1 MCVKIWLD
9 FSVGEAEAEEKDRGH
24 AEAIKII
31 QADKEHVEKL
41 GRFLFKSWSTS
52 CSTESRFSI
61 VCARIQW
68 VNSHS
73 GSLFCS
79 TVAFWSNETSRLPF
93 DYPFTISGF
102 IIKQERDCT
111 CDLAIVVS

>member
-1 MCVKIWLD
+1 MLDIVFFGAKLCVWRLD
-9 FSVGEAEAEEKDRGH
+9 FYVGEAEAEEKDRGH

-61 VCARIQW
+61 VC
-68 VNSHS
+68 
-73 GSLFCS
+73 
-79 TVAFWSNETSRLPF
+79 
-93 DYPFTISGF
+93 
-102 IIKQERDCT
+102 
-111 CDLAIVVS
+111 